1 MTGMIVR
8 ARGTWVALCGA
19 VLLSACASG
28 AKLGEERAELGDFF
42 LSHAI
47 VVAEDAA
54 PIPGSRAATPEQW
67 EEVLTTE
74 LRRRF
79 DRYDGDTLYHLG
91 VKVHGY
97 MLAPPG
103 IPLVLSPRS
112 VLGITVDVWDDA
124 AGEKLNARPHQII
137 VSEAFSAETVVGSGN
152 TQSAEVQMQNLA
164 ENVVAAI
171 ERWLASN
178 PDWFPPR
185 GAGAPE
191 GDAQAQAQA
200 APDAGADPA

>member
-1 MTGMIVR
+1 MTG
-8 ARGTWVALCGA
+8 TP
-19 VLLSACASG
+19 LSARAMFGLVAALVISACTSG
-28 AKLGEERAELGDFF
+28 AKLGDERAELGDFF

-47 VVAEDAA
+47 VVAEDAS
-54 PIPGSRAATPEQW
+54 PIPGSRAATAEQW
-67 EEVLTTE
+67 EEMLTSE
-74 LRRRF
+74 MRRRF
-79 DRYDGDTLYHLG
+79 ARYDGDKLYHLG

-103 IPLVLSPRS
+103 IPLVLSPKS

-124 AGEKLNARPHQII
+124 AGKKLNARPHQII

-152 TQSAEVQMQNLA
+152 TQSAEVQMRNLS

-178 PDWFPPR
+178 PEWFPPKPE
-185 GAGAPE
+185 APAE
-191 GDAQAQAQA
+191 TVPEAQSASA
-200 APDAGADPA
+200 ASES